1 MFVQNFKD
9 IYFMKM
15 EDTYKH
21 TYVNTNSLVVTFCF
35 FMTLYLFQTVL
46 LFIFS
51 VYEEAAES
59 LHQLADKL
67 PAPGNLL

>member
-1 MFVQNFKD
+1 M
-9 IYFMKM
+9 
-15 EDTYKH
+15 
-21 TYVNTNSLVVTFCF
+21 
-35 FMTLYLFQTVL
+35 L

-51 VYEEAAES
+51 IYDEAAES